1 LLSKIIVVE
10 ANERKK
16 IVASKYCLY
25 VISAINPNGINAAQ
39 TITQGKVI
47 DDLLLSPK

>member
-1 LLSKIIVVE
+1 VE
-10 ANERKK
+10 ASVRKN

-25 VISAINPNGINAAQ
+25 VISAIKPNGINAKH